1 MQIEFNEEYETLL
14 YQLTIDILLAKL
26 ANTLKNAFE
35 QNSFDLLLINIYI
48 DMQFSRKAKQ
58 KIVEFY

>member
-35 QNSFDLLLINIYI
+35 QKFL
-48 DMQFSRKAKQ
+48 
-58 KIVEFY
+58 